1 MRNHSR
7 LIVLKPS
14 GNSKWVVR
22 EITIRDSC
30 PFSFCDLKSFIHKS
44 DADAYKKELVK
55 ERKDGDV

>member
-1 MRNHSR
+1 
-7 LIVLKPS
+7 LKPS

-30 PFSFCDLKSFIHKS
+30 PFSFCDLKSFVHKS